1 MSLLK
6 IQNFEN
12 LVKDTRTNA
21 VVNTSKSEFQLYMKR
36 TRERNLHVPAFI
48 SDVARLGDRLL
59 QSVGLYNQNVHVLSE
74 QNMNIF
80 CSNKKIKD
88 DLGFQPACT
97 LEEGMRKSIDW
108 CLSKGLKI

>member
-36 TRERNLHVPAFI
+36 RQERNKN
-48 SDVARLGDRLL
+48 GDKLRNACKEINSLKA
-59 QSVGLYNQNVHVLSE
+59 E
-74 QNMNIF
+74 F
-80 CSNKKIKD
+80 REIKD
-88 DLGFQPACT
+88 LIKKV
-97 LEEGMRKSIDW
+97 LEK
-108 CLSKGLKI
+108 

>member
-36 TRERNLHVPAFI
+36 TRERNLQ
-48 SDVARLGDRLL
+48 GDKLR
-59 QSVGLYNQNVHVLSE
+59 NVCKEINNLKSE
-74 QNMNIF
+74 LREI
-80 CSNKKIKD
+80 
-88 DLGFQPACT
+88 
-97 LEEGMRKSIDW
+97 
-108 CLSKGLKI
+108 KGLLTKVLNK